1 MSRWGWGAEMYETF
15 VAIGDSF
22 TEGLD
27 DRRPDGSYRG
37 WADLVAGELAAGTP
51 GFRYANLA
59 VRGRRFQHIRNEQVP
74 LVEAM
79 APSLVTVSAGGND
92 IIGFRC
98 DVTELSRS
106 MHELLERLVDV
117 AGTVVVFTGFDPR
130 GRLPMGRALATRA
143 AAYNAS
149 VRSSGQRLGAHV
161 VDLWT
166 MPHLSEARM
175 WAGDR
180 LHLSTDGHEL
190 IAEAVLDVLGLT
202 PGAGNRVQDEPVTR
216 SWLADRRSDAQWVST
231 YFAPWLGRK
240 LRGRSAGDF
249 VDPKLPELTPVSAI
263 PRARTTADH
272 RPTVTRRNDDAT
284 SDVDS

>member
-1 MSRWGWGAEMYETF
+1 MYETF

-27 DRRPDGSYRG
+27 DRRPDGTFRG
-37 WADLVAGELAAGTP
+37 WADLVAGELAASTP

-59 VRGRRFQHIRNEQVP
+59 VRGRRFEQIRNEQLPV
-74 LVEAM
+74 VEAM
-79 APSLVTVSAGGND
+79 APSLATVSAGGND

-98 DVTELSRS
+98 DLSGLARS
-106 MHELLERLVDV
+106 MHELLERLSGA

-130 GRLPMGRALATRA
+130 GRLPMGSVLATRA

-149 VRSSGQRLGAHV
+149 VRSSANLFGAHV

-166 MPHLSEARM
+166 MPRLSDPRM
-175 WAGDR
+175 WASDR

-190 IAEAVLDVLGLT
+190 IAEEVLDVLGVA
-202 PGAGNRVQDEPVTR
+202 PSAGNLVPHEPVAR
-216 SWLADRRSDAQWVST
+216 SWLADRRSDAQWAGT

-249 VDPKLPELTPVSAI
+249 VDPKLPELTAISAI
-263 PRARTTADH
+263 PRARTTADL
-272 RPTVTRRNDDAT
+272 RPTVSRRTNEPTRPY
-284 SDVDS
+284 S

>member
-1 MSRWGWGAEMYETF
+1 MYETF
-15 VAIGDSF
+15 VAFGDSF

-27 DRRPDGSYRG
+27 DRRPDGTFRG
-37 WADLVAGELAAGTP
+37 WADLVAGELAASTP

-59 VRGRRFQHIRNEQVP
+59 VRGRRFQRIMNEQLPV
-74 LVEAM
+74 VEAM
-79 APSLVTVSAGGND
+79 APSLATVSAGGND

-98 DVTELSRS
+98 DVPGLARS
-106 MHELLERLVDV
+106 MHELLNRLAGA

-130 GRLPMGRALATRA
+130 GRLPMGRVLTTRA

-149 VRSSGQRLGAHV
+149 VRSSANVFGAHV

-166 MPHLSEARM
+166 MPRLYEPRM
-175 WAGDR
+175 WAADR

-190 IAEAVLDVLGLT
+190 IAEAVLDVLGVAPS
-202 PGAGNRVQDEPVTR
+202 PGDLVRQEPVTR
-216 SWLADRRSDAQWVST
+216 SWLADRRSDAQWAST

-249 VDPKLPELTPVSAI
+249 VDPKLPELTAISGI
-263 PRARTTADH
+263 PRARTMADL
-272 RPTVTRRNDDAT
+272 RPTVSRQT
-284 SDVDS
+284 SEPPRKPYS